1 MFFIIIIIGYWILI
15 IRKDLVVR
23 MIKYFYFL
31 NVIFFIFSIN
41 VYYIN
46 MAKIVSQSEPNFLL
60 FFFYYSG
67 RYIKNHKYFLYE
79 RNIKKLEKKMSI

>member
-79 RNIKKLEKKMSI
+79 RNIKN